1 MLRKKINENALPKHI
16 GIILDGN
23 GRWAQKRGLPRE
35 LGHKAG
41 IEAVKKV
48 VYSAKELNIK
58 VVSMFAFSTEN
69 WKRSKKEVDFIFDL
83 LRNYFIENENEY
95 LDNNIQLRT
104 MGDISALPE
113 DIYKKLLEIKEKTK
127 NCDGIIVNLALNY
140 GGRAD
145 IVRAVKNLI
154 SDNVTDISEQTISN
168 YLYTAGLPDPDLIIR
183 TSGEQRLSN
192 FMMYQCAYSEFYFPK
207 IHWPDFNK
215 KELTK
220 AIINYQKRDRRFGG
234 IKEKNK

>member
-1 MLRKKINENALPKHI
+1 MLRKKINQDKLPKHI

-23 GRWAQKRGLPRE
+23 GRWAQKIGLPRE

-48 VYSAKELNIK
+48 VYAAKELNIK
-58 VVSMFAFSTEN
+58 VISMFAFSTEN

-83 LRNYFIENENEY
+83 LRSYFIENENEY
-95 LDNNIQLRT
+95 LENNIQLRT

-113 DIYKKLLEIKEKTK
+113 DIYKKLIEVKEKTK

-145 IVRAVKNLI
+145 IVRAIKNI
-154 SDNVTDISEQTISN
+154 QADNVSDINEQTISN
-168 YLYTAGLPDPDLIIR
+168 YLYTTGLPDPDLIIR

-207 IHWPDFNK
+207 VHWPDFDK

-220 AIINYQKRDRRFGG
+220 AIIAYQRRDRRFGG

>member
-1 MLRKKINENALPKHI
+1 MLRKKINQDKLPKHI

-48 VYSAKELNIK
+48 VYAAKELNIK
-58 VVSMFAFSTEN
+58 VISMFAFSTEN

-83 LRNYFIENENEY
+83 LRGYFTENENEY
-95 LDNNIQLRT
+95 LENNIQLRT

-113 DIYKKLLEIKEKTK
+113 DIYKKLIEVKEKTK

-145 IVRAVKNLI
+145 IVRAIKNI
-154 SDNVTDISEQTISN
+154 QADNVSDINEQTISN
-168 YLYTAGLPDPDLIIR
+168 YLYTTGLPDPDLIIR

-207 IHWPDFNK
+207 VHWPDFDK

-220 AIINYQKRDRRFGG
+220 AIITYQRRDRRFGG

>member
-154 SDNVTDISEQTISN
+154 SDNVTDINEQTISN